1 MSRRLPA
8 PPPAPF
14 AAPAG
19 WWSQAPADLLAALG
33 SRPEGLS
40 AAEAGA
46 RLAAVGPNV
55 LGKAP
60 QVAAWRL
67 FLGQLRSP
75 LVLILL
81 FASLVSVVA
90 REWTDAVV
98 IMVIVLGSALVTMRQ
113 EYSAGKAVEALRA
126 RLSHR
131 VTVLRDGQPLAVAAE
146 ALVPGDV
153 VRLAAGSLIPADG
166 AVLQARE
173 LYANQAVLTGET
185 FPVAKEPGPVD
196 AAAGLAGRVG
206 SLFMGTSIASG
217 TGDLLVVDTGAATAY
232 GDIASRLSQ
241 EAPET
246 AFQKGIR
253 QFGVML
259 TRVMLGLVL
268 VVFTVD
274 AVTNQPRLEALLF
287 AIALAVGISPE
298 LLPAIITITLS
309 RGAREMAR
317 QGVIVRQLAAIE
329 NLGSMDVLCT
339 DKTGTL
345 TEGVVHL
352 DGALDPAGQ
361 DSTSVLRL
369 AGWNAALQTGLPNPL
384 DQAILAA
391 RPPEP
396 GAPAKLD
403 EVPYDF
409 VRRRLSVVVDLPRE
423 GPLLVSKGALEPVL
437 EACAWQAGADGA
449 PQALDAA
456 ARRAILERFTAW
468 SAEGYRVLGL
478 ATRALPARAR
488 YGREDEADMVFGG
501 FLRFMDPP
509 KSDAR
514 ETVAALAGLG
524 VQLKV
529 ITGDNRYVAAHVAGL
544 VGMGAA
550 EGQVLTGEAMAKMGD
565 EALWHAV
572 EHADLFAEV
581 DPGQKERIIRAL
593 RRMGHV
599 VGYLGDGINDAPALR
614 EADVGISVDGAVEVA
629 REAADLVL
637 LKGGLDVLRA
647 GILEG
652 RRTFA
657 NSLKY
662 IFTTTSANFGNML
675 SMAAAS
681 FFIPFLPLLAKQ
693 VLLNN
698 FLSDLPALA
707 IAGDR
712 VDQEMIA
719 RPHRWSTPFIRNF
732 MVVFGLVS
740 AVFDF
745 LTFGILLGLFHAT
758 PALFR
763 TGWFIESLLTELLV
777 ALVVRTRRPF
787 LKSRPGDWLLWS
799 TIGVSALALALPYLG
814 LTRWL
819 GFVPLPPSLLLA
831 VVGLSLT
838 YVLAAELTK
847 RWFYRRMGGG

>member
-1 MSRRLPA
+1 MSRRPA
-8 PPPAPF
+8 SPPAPF
-14 AAPAG
+14 AVPAD
-19 WWSQAPADLLAALG
+19 WWSQTPADLLVALG
-33 SRPEGLS
+33 SRPAGLS
-40 AAEAGA
+40 AVEAGA

-55 LGKAP
+55 LGKQP
-60 QVAAWRL
+60 KVAAWRL

-98 IMVIVLGSALVTMRQ
+98 IMVIVLGSAGVTMRQ
-113 EYSAGKAVEALRA
+113 EYSAGKAVEALRS
-126 RLSHR
+126 RLSRR
-131 VTVLRDGQPLAVAAE
+131 VTVLRDGQPQALPAE

-166 AVLQARE
+166 AALQARE

-185 FPVAKEPGPVD
+185 FPVAKEPG
-196 AAAGLAGRVG
+196 AAAADAGLAGRVG

-232 GDIASRLSQ
+232 GNIASRLSQ
-241 EAPET
+241 EPPET

-274 AVTNQPRLEALLF
+274 ALTNQPRLEALLF

-309 RGAREMAR
+309 RGAREMAK

-352 DGALDPAGQ
+352 DGALDPAGRE
-361 DSTSVLRL
+361 SASVLRL
-369 AGWNAALQTGLPNPL
+369 AGWNAAMQTGLPNPL
-384 DQAILAA
+384 DQAILATL
-391 RPPEP
+391 PLEP
-396 GAPAKLD
+396 DGPAKLD

-409 VRRRLSVVVDLPRE
+409 VRRRLSVIVDLPGE
-423 GPLLVSKGALEPVL
+423 GPLLVCKGALEQVL
-437 EACAWQAGADGA
+437 AACGSQAGAEDA
-449 PQALDAA
+449 PRPLDAA
-456 ARRAILERFTAW
+456 ARRAILDRFTAW

-488 YGREDEADMVFGG
+488 YGRDDEEAMVFSG

-509 KSDAR
+509 KADAR

-524 VQLKV
+524 VGLKV

-544 VGMGAA
+544 VGLGAA
-550 EGQVLTGEAMAKMGD
+550 EGQVLTGAAMAKMSD

-572 EHADLFAEV
+572 EHVDLFAEV

-637 LKGGLDVLRA
+637 LEGGLDVLRA

-675 SMAAAS
+675 SMAVAS

-698 FLSDLPALA
+698 FMSDLPALA

-712 VDQEMIA
+712 VDEEMIA
-719 RPHRWSTPFIRNF
+719 RPHRWSTPFIRSF

-745 LTFGILLGLFHAT
+745 LTFGILLGPFHAS

-763 TGWFIESLLTELLV
+763 TGWFVESLLTELLV

-787 LKSRPGDWLLWS
+787 FKSRPGDWLLWS

-819 GFVPLPPSLLLA
+819 GFVPLPPGLLLA
-831 VVGLSLT
+831 LLGLSVI

-847 RWFYRRMGGG
+847 RFFYGRVREA